1 MTKHILP
8 VFIPHVGCPHQCV
21 FCDQKAI
28 TGQKAPT
35 GREVERII
43 KKGLPLGKNPQIAFY
58 GGSFTAIPAA
68 LQEEYLEAAF
78 PYVQQGQ
85 AQGVR
90 VSTRPDCI
98 TEEGLALLK
107 KYGVQ
112 TIELGAQSMDDE
124 VLRLSG
130 RGHRSEDTL
139 RAARLV
145 QEKGF
150 ELILQLMVG
159 LPGDSR
165 EKSLRS
171 ARQVAALHPQG
182 VRLYPVC
189 VLCHTPLFAMMERG
203 EYTPLTLEEG
213 VEWSADALE
222 VFQEKGIP
230 VIRLGLNPSREL
242 EEQVAAGVYH
252 PALGQLVQSRILRRQ
267 CEEVLRNALPG
278 PVTLYYKK
286 GQRSTLQGQKN
297 ENLRYFKEHYPD
309 KIITLE
315 EAESLRSHTA
325 LPR

>member
-35 GREVERII
+35 GREVERIL
-43 KKGLPLGKNPQIAFY
+43 KEGLRLGKNPQIAFY

-171 ARQVAALHPQG
+171 ARAVAAP
-182 VRLYPVC
+182 
-189 VLCHTPLFAMMERG
+189 
-203 EYTPLTLEEG
+203 
-213 VEWSADALE
+213 
-222 VFQEKGIP
+222 
-230 VIRLGLNPSREL
+230 
-242 EEQVAAGVYH
+242 
-252 PALGQLVQSRILRRQ
+252 
-267 CEEVLRNALPG
+267 
-278 PVTLYYKK
+278 
-286 GQRSTLQGQKN
+286 
-297 ENLRYFKEHYPD
+297 
-309 KIITLE
+309 
-315 EAESLRSHTA
+315 
-325 LPR
+325 

>member
-1 MTKHILP
+1 M
-8 VFIPHVGCPHQCV
+8 
-21 FCDQKAI
+21 
-28 TGQKAPT
+28 
-35 GREVERII
+35 
-43 KKGLPLGKNPQIAFY
+43 
-58 GGSFTAIPAA
+58 
-68 LQEEYLEAAF
+68 
-78 PYVQQGQ
+78 
-85 AQGVR
+85 
-90 VSTRPDCI
+90 STRPDCI

-130 RGHRSEDTL
+130 RGHRSEDTVQ
-139 RAARLV
+139 AARLV

-171 ARQVAALHPQG
+171 ARAVAALGPQG

-189 VLCHTPLFAMMERG
+189 VLRGTPLFAMMERG

-222 VFQEKGIP
+222 VFQEKEIP

-267 CEEVLRNALPG
+267 CEEVLRNAPPG

-309 KIITLE
+309 KIIKL
-315 EAESLRSHTA
+315 AERLGT
-325 LPR
+325 

>member
-35 GREVERII
+35 GREVERIL
-43 KKGLPLGKNPQIAFY
+43 KEGLRLGKNPQIAFY

-85 AQGVR
+85 AKGVR

-139 RAARLV
+139 RAAHLV

-171 ARQVAALHPQG
+171 ARAVAALGPQG

-189 VLCHTPLFAMMERG
+189 VLRGTPLFAMMERG

-222 VFQEKGIP
+222 VFQEKEIP
-230 VIRLGLNPSREL
+230 VIRRGCTCTGSWKSRRSPGSITRP
-242 EEQVAAGVYH
+242 AASRGK
-252 PALGQLVQSRILRRQ
+252 PAFCARRLRGEFRHAPPARSPIFIGRAS
-267 CEEVLRNALPG
+267 VPLSKAKKLKS
-278 PVTLYYKK
+278 PVFQDT
-286 GQRSTLQGQKN
+286 
-297 ENLRYFKEHYPD
+297 YPD
-309 KIITLE
+309 KIITLKE
-315 EAESLRSHTA
+315 VR
-325 LPR
+325 

>member
-28 TGQKAPT
+28 TGQQAPT
-35 GREVERII
+35 GREVEQII
-43 KKGLPLGKNPQIAFY
+43 REGTALGRTPQIAFY

-68 LQEEYLEAAF
+68 LQEEYLRAAF
-78 PYVQQGQ
+78 PYVQRGE
-85 AQGVR
+85 AEGVR
-90 VSTRPDCI
+90 VSTRPDSI

-107 KYGVQ
+107 KYGVR
-112 TIELGAQSMDDE
+112 TIELGAQSMDDG
-124 VLRLSG
+124 VLSRSG
-130 RGHRSEDTL
+130 RGNRAEDTL
-139 RAARLV
+139 RAARMV
-145 QEKGF
+145 REHGF

-165 EKSLRS
+165 EKSLFS
-171 ARQVAALHPQG
+171 ARQAAALHPHG
-182 VRLYPVC
+182 VRIYPVC
-189 VLCHTPLFAMMERG
+189 VLYHTPLFAMMQRG

-222 VFQEKGIP
+222 VFQKEEIP
-230 VIRLGLNPSREL
+230 VIRLGLNPSAEL
-242 EEQVAAGVYH
+242 EKQVAAGVYH

-267 CEEVLRNALPG
+267 CEAILRAAPPG

-309 KIITLE
+309 KIIKL
-315 EAESLRSHTA
+315 AQCLDSQTA